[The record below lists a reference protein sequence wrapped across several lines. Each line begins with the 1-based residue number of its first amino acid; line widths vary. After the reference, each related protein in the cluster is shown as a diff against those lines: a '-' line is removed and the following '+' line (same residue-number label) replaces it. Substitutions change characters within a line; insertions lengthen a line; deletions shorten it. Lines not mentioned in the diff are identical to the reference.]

1 LIFFILA
8 SQNKKTGAG
17 ISRGRYKMFFLSLR
31 IVGSRG
37 VPGVDQ
43 AGMGRSILKK
53 QTTGQERT
61 RGERIQ
67 AVVKSNLN
75 LQGSPC
81 GFVLNLNKRRSHI
94 KQKTILSRFQTR

>member
-1 LIFFILA
+1 VFFILA

-17 ISRGRYKMFFLSLR
+17 ISRGRYKKLFLSLR
-31 IVGSRG
+31 IEVSRG
-37 VPGVDQ
+37 VPGADQ
-43 AGMGRSILKK
+43 AGMGSPSLKNKPRGRSAPVVKGFKLF
-53 QTTGQERT
+53 
-61 RGERIQ
+61 
-67 AVVKSNLN
+67 VKSNLN